1 MDGFDITGNI
11 RKSSNFASNVTRDP
25 FQSVSKDVRLNPGPG
40 SYVHDQ
46 LIKDKMKALSY
57 QMCHRYQQN
66 PFGTGKSRFEY
77 DRAEEKRQA

>member
-1 MDGFDITGNI
+1 M
-11 RKSSNFASNVTRDP
+11 K
-25 FQSVSKDVRLNPGPG
+25 LNPGPG

-77 DRAEEKRQA
+77 DKAEERKQVQASPDINNGMISVKDKEIMEKRLAF